1 MRYRIATKGDIT
13 MLSEMRWEHEYEE
26 EAQFSITKEEFISEC
41 SSFLIKEMERGTWV
55 YWIAEDEGN
64 IIANIYINKIRKV
77 PKPQKLFAEIGY
89 VTNVHTK
96 KDYRNKGIG
105 TELLKRVKQWAVEN
119 NIELLF
125 LWPSERSVSFY
136 KREGFKVENEIME
149 LELL

>member
-1 MRYRIATKGDIT
+1 MRYRIATKDDIS
-13 MLSEMRWEHEYEE
+13 MLSEIRWEHEYEVE
-26 EAQFSITKEEFISEC
+26 SQFSITKEEFISEC
-41 SSFLIKEMERGTWV
+41 NSFLIKEMERGTWV

-64 IIANIYINKIRKV
+64 IIANIYVNRIRKV

-105 TELLKRVKQWAVEN
+105 TELLKRVKQWAVDN

-136 KREGFKVENEIME
+136 KREGFKLENEIME

>member
-1 MRYRIATKGDIT
+1 MATKDDT
-13 MLSEMRWEHEYEE
+13 LMLSEMRWEHEYEVE
-26 EAQFSITKEEFISEC
+26 TQFSITKEEFINEC
-41 SSFLIKEMERGTWV
+41 NSFLIKEMERDTWI

-64 IIANIYINKIRKV
+64 IIANIYINRIRKV

-96 KDYRNKGIG
+96 RDYRNKGIG
-105 TELLKRVKQWAVEN
+105 TELLKRVKQWAVDN

-136 KREGFKVENEIME
+136 KCEGFKVENEIME

>member
-1 MRYRIATKGDIT
+1 MATKDDT
-13 MLSEMRWEHEYEE
+13 LMLSEMRWEHEYEVE
-26 EAQFSITKEEFISEC
+26 TQFSITKEEFINEC
-41 SSFLIKEMERGTWV
+41 NSFLIKEMERDTWI

-64 IIANIYINKIRKV
+64 IIANIYINRIRKV

-105 TELLKRVKQWAVEN
+105 TELLKRVKQWAVDN

-136 KREGFKVENEIME
+136 KREGFKVENEILE